1 MKKGLVAV
9 ILIGM
14 ISCAVPKINKLYTYQ
29 GIYGVASSFEF
40 YDNGTFEYYWIT
52 GLIWDTTR
60 GTWTK
65 QNGKIYITSEFQT
78 EDLSSFTK
86 ASISNSS
93 DSVTFIVTCDDHSNI
108 AEWRF
113 IALKNGEVK
122 MQGSSDIFSISPLS
136 CKIIKPTAAIDS
148 IKIISLYNLNNIAV
162 YLPKDAQL
170 PDTIWATLKPSNY
183 YVSFYNKKVFSRM
196 GRIVYNFTDYKGDN
210 KRIVYLPKPFSINRM
225 KHR

>member
-1 MKKGLVAV
+1 MKKGLIAV

-14 ISCAVPKINKLYTYQ
+14 ISCSVPKTNKLYTYQ

-60 GTWTK
+60 GTWQK
-65 QNGKIYITSEFQT
+65 HNGKIYITSEYQP
-78 EDLSSFTK
+78 EDLSSFTISS
-86 ASISNSS
+86 ASNIS
-93 DSVTFIVTCDDHSNI
+93 DSVTVIVTCDEQSNI
-108 AEWRF
+108 SEWQC

-136 CKIIKPTAAIDS
+136 CKIIKPTVAIDS
-148 IKIISLYNLNNIAV
+148 IKIISLYNLNNIAI
-162 YLPKDAQL
+162 YQPKDTLL

-183 YVSFYNKKVFSRM
+183 YVSFDNKKVFSRM
-196 GRIVYNFTDYKGDN
+196 GRIVYNFTDYKGNN
-210 KRIVYLPKPFSINRM
+210 KRIVFLPKPFNINRM